1 MILEVDYYWFGS
13 YTLVVSEIG
22 ATVLN
27 FYLFFIYFLFSFSF
41 KRITERNKA
50 KPEQIRIVSTLNWK
64 ALTNNINER

>member
-13 YTLVVSEIG
+13 YTLIISEIG
-22 ATVLN
+22 ASVLI
-27 FYLFFIYFLFSFSF
+27 FYLFLIFFLF

-64 ALTNNINER
+64 ALTNNINEG